1 MESDMIIVQIF
12 KNKDLLGNLEQSMHS
27 WNMHSVTNAFIETH
41 HQIRI
46 PSLLCNSLSSVPGY
60 DFTSEQAKRCSYHY
74 FLDVTGKLSSSG
86 SDLDMK
92 TW

>member
-1 MESDMIIVQIF
+1 MDTDMIIVQIF

-27 WNMHSVTNAFIETH
+27 WGMHSVTNSFIETH

-46 PSLLCNSLSSVPGY
+46 PSLLCNSLSSMPGY

-74 FLDVTGKLSSSG
+74 MLDVTGKLSSDG